1 MNNFENLMN
10 MTLHDLA
17 VFIIE
22 LESNS
27 SFCDEIFCGHLKG
40 GVCTAARRGVYPL
53 PCGQA
58 AENWLSADVTASQNG
73 SMMAS
78 TPTTQENL
86 FEASCC
92 KCLRPKEMMVLEK
105 YAQCNMSVGKTA
117 KALFYSP
124 GTINYY
130 FSVILEKTGLNP
142 RNFHELC
149 ELLKYEVEEVECEE

>member
-17 VFIIE
+17 IFISK
-22 LESNS
+22 LEDNPNY
-27 SFCDEIFCGHLKG
+27 CDETFCHYMKG
-40 GVCTAARRGVYPL
+40 GICSAAKSGVDPF

-58 AENWLSADVTASQNG
+58 AENWLSADCGLVYCQSGQAPNLHMQSQG
-73 SMMAS
+73 A
-78 TPTTQENL
+78 PL
-86 FEASCC
+86 G
-92 KCLRPKEMMVLEK
+92 KCIRAKEMMVLEK

-130 FSVILEKTGLNP
+130 FGVIREKTGLNP

-149 ELLKYEVEEVECEE
+149 ELLKYEVEDVECEE